1 MTMRRHRRYGAIPI
15 VLLLGITACG
25 AGKTSVV
32 GSASPLTPAVATPT
46 PSPTPTPTPSPTAT
60 PAGPVN
66 PLTGRAGI
74 PVGTVVAVK
83 IDDTG
88 NGGPQR
94 GIDLADIVYI
104 ETAEGGVSRLVG
116 IFSSYKPV
124 VEPVRSVRASDS
136 ELLSQ
141 YGPITVVASGG
152 GGDALPTLYAS
163 ILHSVIDDRGD
174 KGFARD
180 NDHDAPYNL
189 TANLATVTADV
200 HGQGPKSIG
209 FTWSASPSVWAGHP
223 AATTIVTQVG
233 TTTVQFVWNAT
244 LGRYI
249 RVVGGVQQRALDGNL
264 VSTPNVIVQFCTITP
279 NPHDVDVHGVV
290 SQYTHSIGSGR
301 VVVFRN
307 GVAISGTWSRPSLTA
322 GTTLTSAGGSPI
334 ALTPGGAWVVL
345 VATNA
350 SLTG

>member
-1 MTMRRHRRYGAIPI
+1 LP
-15 VLLLGITACG
+15 GI
-25 AGKTSVV
+25 
-32 GSASPLTPAVATPT
+32 AT
-46 PSPTPTPTPSPTAT
+46 
-60 PAGPVN
+60 
-66 PLTGRAGI
+66 
-74 PVGTVVAVK
+74 GTVIAVK

-104 ETAEGGVSRLVG
+104 ELAEGGVARLVAVY
-116 IFSSYKPV
+116 STNKPI

-141 YGPITVVASGG
+141 YGPITLVASGG

-180 NDHDAPYNL
+180 PNHDPPYNL

-200 HGQGPKSIG
+200 KGQGPKSIG
-209 FTWSASPSVWAGHP
+209 FVWSTSAAAFAGAKP
-223 AATTIVTQVG
+223 AAKLVTRVG
-233 TTTVQFVWNAT
+233 STTVEFVWNAT

-249 RVVGGVQQRALDGNL
+249 RVVGGSQQHALDGKL
-264 VSTPNVIVQFCTITP
+264 VDTPNVIVQFVTITP

-307 GVAISGTWSRPSLTA
+307 GIQISGTWSRPSLLA
-322 GTTLTSAGGSPI
+322 GTTLTSAGGVPI
-334 ALTPGGAWVVL
+334 TLAPGGAWVVL
-345 VATNA
+345 VATTA
-350 SLTG
+350 PLTAG